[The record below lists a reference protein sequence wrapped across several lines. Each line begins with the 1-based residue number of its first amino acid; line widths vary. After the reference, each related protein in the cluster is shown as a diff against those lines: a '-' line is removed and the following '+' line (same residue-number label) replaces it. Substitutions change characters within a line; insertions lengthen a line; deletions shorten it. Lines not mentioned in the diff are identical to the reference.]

1 MRAAFRGAQI
11 VGVLTALSCH
21 LPIQHGAQPLPPGDP
36 TYTTTV
42 QMRFLGVGGFLIR
55 RGDDVVLTAPLYSNP
70 ELTKLDGVILPDPER
85 IEAFNRH
92 VSDVDAVLVG
102 HAHYDHLMDVP
113 LALDRS
119 PNAMIYGNES
129 VAYILNGYTA
139 ADSVPRLR
147 PEQIK
152 AVNLGIENLVDYRM
166 CVQREGPPSRAP
178 DPYPAKGDWVR
189 VPGTR
194 VRIRALCS
202 DHPPQIAK
210 TIHSW
215 PGRVYRPRFAPP
227 QKADD
232 YQEGETLAFLID
244 FLDETGTKP
253 MFRIYYQDAPT
264 PPTIGEVAP
273 DLLAEKPV
281 DVAILCAGNFLDVED
296 PGHIVRNTRA
306 RTIVLG
312 HWENFFMPQRDDPP
326 KIPGSNVKRI
336 LEIVRSSADPGTEV
350 ILPNPQAVFLFPVGR

>member
-1 MRAAFRGAQI
+1 
-11 VGVLTALSCH
+11 VLLAGLASAISCH
-21 LPIQHGAQPLPPGDP
+21 LPIERGTESVPPGDP
-36 TYTTTV
+36 SYDTTV
-42 QMRFLGVGGFLIR
+42 QVRFLGVGGFLIR
-55 RGDDVVLTAPLYSNP
+55 RGEDVVLTAPLYSNP
-70 ELTKLDGVILPDPER
+70 ELTKLDGVLLPNPER
-85 IEAFNRH
+85 IRTFNQH
-92 VSDVDAVLVG
+92 VSEVDAVLVG

-113 LALDRS
+113 LALERS
-119 PNAMIYGNES
+119 KDAMIYGNES
-129 VAYILNGYTA
+129 VAYILTGYTG

-152 AVNLGIENLVDYRM
+152 ALNLAPENLVDYRM
-166 CVQREGPPSRAP
+166 CVQREGPPSKAP
-178 DPYPAKGDWVR
+178 DPYPAKGDWVP
-189 VPGTR
+189 VPRAR

-202 DHPPQIAK
+202 EHPAQIAK
-210 TIHSW
+210 TIHQW

-244 FLDETGTKP
+244 FLDEAGTKP
-253 MFRIYYQDAPT
+253 VFRIYYQDAPT

-296 PGHIVRNTRA
+296 PGHIVRNTRPH
-306 RTIVLG
+306 TVVLG

-326 KIPGSNVKRI
+326 KIPGSNVKKI
-336 LEIVRSSADPGTEV
+336 LEMVRSSSEPGTRV
-350 ILPNPQAVFLFPVGR
+350 ILPNPQAMFVFPVGTP